1 MLMIALST
9 YRFVT
14 LSVLAAGLFLN
25 TQAETTTN
33 SASSQNPQNSL
44 ELAYKKICHTYKDLV
59 AAYSEYISLRE
70 PQQQTYLQ
78 RATLLISQGF
88 SQGLAKLDKELFPT
102 QQLDEQ
108 KKLAFNKLL
117 KTIANAVDKK
127 RLKVRWPVEHR
138 HWNGVLD
145 HVIPDYPLFDAS
157 LESKLKAFVSIIAPD
172 NINYLEDLLTKI
184 LDTNNCKEED
194 AASLCNK
201 IRELS
206 DKITEIVEL
215 AEQYLATVKC

>member
-1 MLMIALST
+1 MIALSN

-14 LSVLAAGLFLN
+14 LSILAAGLFLN
-25 TQAETTTN
+25 TRAETTTN
-33 SASSQNPQNSL
+33 AVPLQNPQNSI
-44 ELAYKKICHTYKDLV
+44 ELAYKKMCHTYKDLV

-70 PQQQTYLQ
+70 PQRQTYLQ
-78 RATLLISQGF
+78 RATLLITQGF

-108 KKLAFNKLL
+108 KKLAFSKFL

-127 RLKVRWPVEHR
+127 RLKLRWPVEQR
-138 HWNGVLD
+138 HWNGVVD
-145 HVIPDYPLFDAS
+145 HVIPDYPLVDAS

-172 NINYLEDLLTKI
+172 NINYLENLLAKI
-184 LDTNNCKEED
+184 LDTNTCKEED

-215 AEQYLATVKC
+215 VGQYLASVKR